1 MYKLL
6 LVSDKEDIRKLYA
19 QFQDWET
26 LGFEQPTVAADA
38 QSGIERLKSSR
49 FDAVSWL
56 LSVSEGKRFFA
67 YLSHRPEMLGME
79 TARDEQ
85 KLRR

>member
-6 LVSDKEDIRKLYA
+6 LVSDKEDIRNLYA
-19 QFQDWET
+19 RFQDWET
-26 LGFEQPTVAADA
+26 LGFERPTVAADA

-56 LSVSEGKRFFA
+56 LSVSEGKQFFA
-67 YLSHRPEMLGME
+67 FLSHRS
-79 TARDEQ
+79 
-85 KLRR
+85 